1 MLAKDIKTGH
11 ILNYNKAP
19 CAIESITVQSPSARG
34 AATFYKYRAQ
44 NLITKQKVDITLRG
58 GESLPEADFRK
69 RPVKFMYADAAQIHF
84 LDQEDYNQYS
94 LAKEDLAE
102 ESQYLSES
110 LEGVQALIYNDECVG
125 VQLPVAVELKVV
137 QCDPGIEGASAAAR
151 TKPATLETGL
161 IVQVPEY
168 LSQGEV
174 IKVDT
179 RTGTC
184 IISRDGGEE
193 GLGRAETPIPRSPR
207 FPPRD

>member
-1 MLAKDIKTGH
+1 M
-11 ILNYNKAP
+11 
-19 CAIESITVQSPSARG
+19 
-34 AATFYKYRAQ
+34 
-44 NLITKQKVDITLRG
+44 DITLRG

-69 RPVKFMYADAAQIHF
+69 RPVKFMYADATHVHF

-102 ESQYLSES
+102 ESQYLTES

-125 VQLPVAVELKVV
+125 VQLPVAVALKVV
-137 QCDPGIEGASAAAR
+137 QCDPGVKGASATAR

-179 RTGTC
+179 RTATYLSC
-184 IISRDGGEE
+184 
-193 GLGRAETPIPRSPR
+193 A
-207 FPPRD
+207 